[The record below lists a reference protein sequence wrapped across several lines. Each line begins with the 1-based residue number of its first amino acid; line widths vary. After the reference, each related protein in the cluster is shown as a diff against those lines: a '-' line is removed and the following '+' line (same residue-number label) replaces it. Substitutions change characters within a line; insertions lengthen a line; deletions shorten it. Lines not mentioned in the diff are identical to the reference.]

1 MVFVYA
7 FLIAGAICAL
17 TQLLS
22 SLKIPFPLVA
32 IILMVI
38 GGGVCTKLGFFD
50 ILNSLSAGGPAV
62 TAMGCGNGAYNSG
75 AVLASSGVA
84 TPLLLTVALNV
95 ALVAMGA
102 LCGPMLRKRFPDAF
116 RKK

>member
-7 FLIAGAICAL
+7 FLIAGCICAL

-32 IILMVI
+32 LLLMVI
-38 GGGVCTKLGFFD
+38 GGGICTRLGFFD
-50 ILNSLSAGGPAV
+50 ALNALSAGGPAV
-62 TAMGCGNGAYNSG
+62 TAMGCGNGAYNAG
-75 AVLASSGVA
+75 AVLANTGIT
-84 TPLLLTVALNV
+84 TPLILTVALNV

-102 LCGPMLRKRFPDAF
+102 VCGPLLRKRFPDIF